1 MGASQGKT
9 QNMVLETENAREI
22 TMTEIPTKE
31 PTKTEYK
38 ILLESCAYTLTERV
52 NELLNEGWEL
62 QGGVSG
68 HTESSKGMNQLGTS
82 HTRLWAQ
89 AMIKNINTQHLDI

>member
-9 QNMVLETENAREI
+9 QKMVLETENARERA
-22 TMTEIPTKE
+22 TTEIPTK
-31 PTKTEYK
+31 TEYR
-38 ILLESCAYTLTERV
+38 IIVENCTSRLTERV

-68 HTESSKGMNQLGTS
+68 LSENTTGRNQLGTS
-82 HTRLWAQ
+82 HTRVWAQ
-89 AMIKNINTQHLDI
+89 AMIKKH

>member
-1 MGASQGKT
+1 
-9 QNMVLETENAREI
+9 
-22 TMTEIPTKE
+22 
-31 PTKTEYK
+31 
-38 ILLESCAYTLTERV
+38 LTERV